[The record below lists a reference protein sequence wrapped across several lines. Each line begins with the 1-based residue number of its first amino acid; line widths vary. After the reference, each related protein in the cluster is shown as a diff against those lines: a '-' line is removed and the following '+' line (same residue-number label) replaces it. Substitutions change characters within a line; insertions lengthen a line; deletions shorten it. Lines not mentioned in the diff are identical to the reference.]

1 MVRFVADLAVLALAL
16 FAVGSAVAAARRA
29 EGRRRA
35 AWTCMA
41 VGLGGFAA
49 GQLVWSYNGLIRG
62 TLQFQSVADLGY
74 AALPVGAGLALILL
88 LGDYSRTTRLRVLL
102 DGVITAGAL
111 FGTAWVTLLGTVYS
125 AQVMEPT
132 SLALTLA
139 YPVADI
145 AVVTIALLLLVR
157 APAGARS
164 KPALLTVGLVLIAA
178 SDTAFAYVTAVQD
191 QYYEAISIGYAWG
204 FLAIGG
210 AALVSRGAPP
220 QRVWTQSR
228 MTSRASMWLPF
239 VPVTIAVAVCA
250 PVMIPILG
258 PLYIVGIIT
267 VFAVM
272 IRQYLVLDQHHRLL
286 AKVSDQ
292 VMRDPLT
299 GLANRTLF
307 QERLDRAVQTPR
319 DDNRSVAVLLMDL
332 DHFKLVNDSLGHAA
346 GDAMLVRFS
355 ERLNGIVRPDDTA
368 ARLGGDEF
376 AVLMEGDV
384 EALRA
389 VAQGVVHAFD
399 RPFAVAGQELWVRPS
414 VGLAMTEVGAPAV
427 TGDELLLQADVA
439 MYAAKKSR
447 SGDLHVYSADM
458 SHGEIVGGVP
468 VTDSRSRA
476 AGRVAARLLG
486 ELRHAIERREL
497 TVFYQ
502 PKFDLRAG
510 QIVGVEALVRWPHPR
525 RGLLAPEQ
533 FLPLVREH
541 GLMRSLTSLVLDL
554 ALDDVADWY
563 RKGVG
568 VPVAVNVFAPSISDT
583 DLPRQLLQ
591 ALENRRLPPETLTVE
606 ITEDLLLEDIAQ
618 TRAVFTELRDS
629 GIRIAIDDFGSGYS
643 ALWYLRD
650 FQVHEVKLDREFIA
664 PILTQPTSAAIVRAV
679 IDLAHVL
686 GVTPVAEGVENAET
700 AAKLLEYGCDVAQGF
715 YYSPPVVAP
724 AMLELLT
731 SQQRRRNGRSAGE
744 NGYPSEGKRRS
755 EIELMQ

>member
-1 MVRFVADLAVLALAL
+1 
-16 FAVGSAVAAARRA
+16 
-29 EGRRRA
+29 
-35 AWTCMA
+35 MA
-41 VGLGGFAA
+41 IGLSGFAA

-88 LGDYSRTTRLRVLL
+88 LGDYSRATRLRVLL

-111 FGTAWVTLLGTVYS
+111 FGAAWVTLLGTVYS

-157 APAGARS
+157 APAGDRS
-164 KPALLTVGLVLIAA
+164 TPALLTVGLVLIAA
-178 SDTAFAYVTAVQD
+178 SDAAYAYVTAVQG
-191 QYYEAISIGYAWG
+191 QYYEAISLGYAWG

-210 AALVSRGAPP
+210 AALLSHGAPP
-220 QRVWTQSR
+220 DRVWAQSR
-228 MTSRASMWLPF
+228 VTSRASMWLPF

-292 VMRDPLT
+292 VVRDPLT

-307 QERLDRAVQTPR
+307 QERLDRAMQTPR
-319 DDNRSVAVLLMDL
+319 DGNGSVAVLLMDL

-414 VGLAMTEVGAPAV
+414 VGLAMTEEGAPAV

-486 ELRHAIERREL
+486 ELRHAIGRREL

-510 QIVGVEALVRWPHPR
+510 EIVGVEALVRWPHPR

-563 RKGVG
+563 QKGVG

-618 TRAVFTELRDS
+618 TRAVFAELRDS

-715 YYSPPVVAP
+715 YYSPPLVAP

-731 SQQRRRNGRSAGE
+731 SQQRRRNGRGAGD

>member
-1 MVRFVADLAVLALAL
+1 
-16 FAVGSAVAAARRA
+16 
-29 EGRRRA
+29 
-35 AWTCMA
+35 MA